1 MSHLCSVDKAKHQ
14 SSNFGSK
21 DQHDDHKELR
31 GKAGRVVK
39 MRGKKQRQQMV
50 ESRPEGHDT
59 LTKPRPTL
67 DSRMVAQHPT
77 RPKMN
82 ITALMQMMIAA
93 GIRVYLSWM
102 KLSKLS

>member
-1 MSHLCSVDKAKHQ
+1 MSHFFSVDKTKHQ
-14 SSNFGSK
+14 SSNFSGK
-21 DQHDDHKELR
+21 NQHDDHKELR
-31 GKAGRVVK
+31 RKETGVRKLVGRNK
-39 MRGKKQRQQMV
+39 DMV
-50 ESRPEGHDT
+50 ESRSEGLDT

-82 ITALMQMMIAA
+82 ITALMQMMITA